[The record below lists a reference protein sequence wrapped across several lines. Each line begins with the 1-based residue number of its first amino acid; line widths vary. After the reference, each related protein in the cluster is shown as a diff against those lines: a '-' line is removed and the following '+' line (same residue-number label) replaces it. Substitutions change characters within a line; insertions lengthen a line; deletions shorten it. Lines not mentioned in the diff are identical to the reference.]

1 VEEKDPYRDVVEI
14 PGFRSRFGGLW
25 TDLSNACD
33 LVAGRLAIGEIG
45 ERDALNLLAFIENG
59 YVILRDAVSD
69 EVIDALNADVAR
81 IVADPPPEAWVTCL
95 EDGHPVARPFSSE
108 DAKAHD
114 KSVKLLDLYS
124 FLPSAR
130 EVIFAPDT
138 LRFLKLVFMR
148 PALVHQSLFFF
159 KGSQQ
164 PLHKDTAFVRVSSA
178 MEMVASWT
186 ALEDV
191 NPGSG
196 ELIYYPESHRDP
208 EFLFEG
214 HYKWFYPGSRDLGAF
229 YASLNAA
236 AERRKNT
243 RRILRVSKGDVLIWS
258 AELAHGGGEI
268 DDSSK
273 TRQSIVAHYS
283 PGNVYPM
290 YRHYGGASEI
300 LDYGNGRLGCFA
312 KIEATGDRAK

>member
-1 VEEKDPYRDVVEI
+1 MDEKDPYRDVVEI
-14 PGFRSRFGGLW
+14 PAFRSRFGGLW

-33 LVAGRLAIGEIG
+33 LVAGRLAIGEIC

-69 EVIDALNADVAR
+69 ELIDALNADVAR
-81 IVADPPPEAWVTCL
+81 IVADPPPELWVNFT
-95 EDGHPVARPFSSE
+95 EDGHGVARPLSSE
-108 DAKAHD
+108 DANAHD
-114 KSVKLLDLYS
+114 KQLKLLDLYS
-124 FLPSAR
+124 ILPSAR

-138 LRFLKLVFMR
+138 LRFLKLIFMR

-178 MEMVASWT
+178 MEFVASWT

-191 NPGSG
+191 KPGSG
-196 ELIYYPESHRDP
+196 ELIYYRESHRDP
-208 EFLFEG
+208 EFLFGG
-214 HYKWFYPGSRDLGAF
+214 HYKWNFPGSHDLGAF
-229 YASLNAA
+229 YASLNDAA
-236 AERRKNT
+236 GRRKDT
-243 RRILRVSKGDVLIWS
+243 RGILRASKGDVLIWS
-258 AELAHGGGEI
+258 ADLTHGGGEI

-283 PGNVYPM
+283 PWNVYPM

-300 LDYGNGRLGCFA
+300 LDYGNGRLGCFS
-312 KIEATGDRAK
+312 KKYPWKSG